1 MSNVKRS
8 YNTSRRIRKGFKKER
23 LIHFDLMRPLRIIAK
38 AMTDEYKIESLVVAS
53 LGSSSAYLRKLG
65 SSFVAASLQL
75 LLDQEINI
83 LLYYRT
89 LNRHRFVGRE
99 Y

>member
-8 YNTSRRIRKGFKKER
+8 YNTSRRIRKGFKER
-23 LIHFDLMRPLRIIAK
+23 VNHFDLMRPLRIIAK
-38 AMTDEYKIESLVVAS
+38 AMTDEYKIESL
-53 LGSSSAYLRKLG
+53 
-65 SSFVAASLQL
+65 F
-75 LLDQEINI
+75 LDQEINI
-83 LLYYRT
+83 LFDYRT

>member
-38 AMTDEYKIESLVVAS
+38 AMTDEYKIETSYIKI
-53 LGSSSAYLRKLG
+53 GR
-65 SSFVAASLQL
+65 
-75 LLDQEINI
+75 QEINI

>member
-38 AMTDEYKIESLVVAS
+38 AMTDEYKIESLVVVIYSVATTYKAK
-53 LGSSSAYLRKLG
+53 AYKLK
-65 SSFVAASLQL
+65 L
-75 LLDQEINI
+75 
-83 LLYYRT
+83 
-89 LNRHRFVGRE
+89 
-99 Y
+99 